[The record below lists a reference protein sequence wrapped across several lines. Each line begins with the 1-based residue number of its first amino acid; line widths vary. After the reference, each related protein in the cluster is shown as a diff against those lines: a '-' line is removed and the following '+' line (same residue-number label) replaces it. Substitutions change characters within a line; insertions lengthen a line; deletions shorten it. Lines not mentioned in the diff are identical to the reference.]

1 MQKTSF
7 RTLQKNRLAQH
18 KKLKFKQDFIV
29 FKECFNLIKK
39 TKAKNIL
46 IFIPLGYG
54 QIYSNLDIFLVKII
68 NFLSHLCKIKV

>member
-46 IFIPLGYG
+46 IFIPLGY
-54 QIYSNLDIFLVKII
+54 
-68 NFLSHLCKIKV
+68 

>member
-29 FKECFNLIKK
+29 FK
-39 TKAKNIL
+39 
-46 IFIPLGYG
+46 
-54 QIYSNLDIFLVKII
+54 
-68 NFLSHLCKIKV
+68 